1 MVTVAY
7 PYYSWDTDQLLLLQK
22 RYRFGFGN
30 WKEALCYAARLM
42 QSAFCKT
49 TFNRLL
55 WWNWETKCVT
65 KSLLYKL
72 ELAKRRT
79 NTSLERFPQVWHER
93 KCMQLWTYTVMK
105 LLQGLQ
111 KYFLSNYYYHFLH
124 HFFTSY
130 YAFLSGGKIETVVQ
144 HTPTNHNKYLP
155 YNITFQADST
165 FSSS

>member
-22 RYRFGFGN
+22 KYRFGFGN
-30 WKEALCYAARLM
+30 WKEALCYAASLM

-72 ELAKRRT
+72 ELAKRNQHKPWKFPSGLTWKKMHATMNLHSNEASSRPPKVL
-79 NTSLERFPQVWHER
+79 SLW
-93 KCMQLWTYTVMK
+93 
-105 LLQGLQ
+105 LL
-111 KYFLSNYYYHFLH
+111 LSI
-124 HFFTSY
+124 FFTISSRVIM
-130 YAFLSGGKIETVVQ
+130 LSCQVERLKRWFSTHQQTTINT
-144 HTPTNHNKYLP
+144 YL
-155 YNITFQADST
+155 IT
-165 FSSS
+165 